1 MITTR
6 FRMLSYSL
14 ALLLAFM
21 SLLALV
27 GPPAKKASAAVSGF
41 VTRSG
46 SQLMLNGQPFRYS
59 GPNIYWLALDENPVE
74 YPTEFRV
81 NNALQTAKEMGA
93 TVVRSHAA
101 ISFGCPKCIMPS
113 LGTYNETAFQKLDYA
128 IKAAGD
134 AGLRLVLPLIDQYD
148 YYHGGKK
155 SWTRWFGYPD
165 DGISYTG
172 YEFYN
177 KPEIISAFKQHLS
190 VLLNRTN
197 TYTGVKYK
205 DDPTIM
211 AWETGNELGWYDNP
225 TAMKNWTQSIADY
238 LKSIDGNHLV
248 MDGTYGVKDAH
259 LSISSVDIYSDHFYQ
274 WPAVGAC
281 CKGLSVTDLN
291 TQANKVQTAGKA
303 MVVGEFAWNLETYGT
318 LANFLSAIE
327 AQPAIAGSNYW
338 ALFGQNDD
346 YGYKVHNDGFTIYYP
361 GTTTDMRTKAQQL
374 RNHAYAMRG
383 ITVPAAGVPDAPLIT
398 GHQASGGKVQLKWRG
413 AAAADKYTVERAT
426 AGASGPWTVICNQC
440 ATDNDTPWTDST
452 SVSGT
457 AYWYRVKAHNLS
469 GVAGSYSP
477 VYATGGTALPAP
489 GAFTLSSP
497 ASGATGQS
505 VLPAFGWNASSN
517 AASYTLVVADN
528 SSYTSPVINA
538 SGLTSTSYTPGSA
551 LAYNKTYY
559 WKVTAVNG
567 TGSTVASNAGL
578 TFTTAAQSTSVA
590 IDAFD
595 SYSSDSALQS
605 AYVRNTDGG
614 ALTVTRD
621 TANKNDGTYGMKFA
635 YTIAASPAN
644 FAGATKQLGTADWSG
659 ATGLSLWL
667 KPDGS
672 NRTLTIQFKETSGEL
687 WETYYTLS
695 GTTAGIVNLP
705 FSSFNHPGWYSGG
718 NGVKDLNTIKE
729 YSIYVNQGS
738 GSTGSSSI
746 YIDSVTAGQ
755 VGGGTQPPSDAIDS
769 FDSYASNSALQA
781 VYTMNSSGSAIT
793 PTLDTSVKS
802 DGTNSMKLSYNITT
816 AANYSG
822 VIHPISASWTG
833 KTGIALW
840 VKPDGSNRTLT
851 VQFKEAS
858 GEPWETTYVLSGT
871 TAATIQVPF
880 SSFARPSWYSGGNST
895 RDLGSIAEINFYI
908 NQGSGSTGSSTIN
921 IDAVKTY

>member
-6 FRMLSYSL
+6 FRMLSYAL

-21 SLLALV
+21 SLLSLV

-101 ISFGCPKCIMPS
+101 ISFGCTKCIMPS

-225 TAMKNWTQSIADY
+225 TAMKNWTQDIADY
-238 LKSIDGNHLV
+238 LKSIDSNHLV

-281 CKGLSVTDLN
+281 CKGLSVTELN
-291 TQANKVQTAGKA
+291 TQANKVQAAGKA

-318 LANFLSAIE
+318 LASFLSAIE

-383 ITVPAAGVPDAPLIT
+383 ISVPAAGVPDAPLIT

-426 AGASGPWTVICNQC
+426 AGASGPWTVVCNQC
-440 ATDNDTPWTDST
+440 ATDTSTPWTDST

-457 AYWYRVKAHNLS
+457 AYWYRVKAHNLA

-489 GAFTLSSP
+489 GAFTQSSP

-505 VLPAFGWNASSN
+505 VLPTFSWNASSN

-538 SGLTSTSYTPGSA
+538 GGLTSTSYAAGSA

-567 TGSTVASNAGL
+567 TGSTAASNAGL
-578 TFTTAAQSTSVA
+578 TFTTAAQSTSAAV
-590 IDAFD
+590 DSFD

-621 TANKNDGTYGMKFA
+621 AANKNDGTYGMKFA

-718 NGVKDLNTIKE
+718 NGVKDLNTVKE

-738 GSTGSSSI
+738 GTTGSSTI
-746 YIDSVTAGQ
+746 YLDAITAGQ

-781 VYTMNSSGSAIT
+781 AYNMNSSGSAIT
-793 PTLDTSVKS
+793 PTLDTSLKS
-802 DGTNSMKLSYNITT
+802 DGTSSMKLSYSITT
-816 AANYSG
+816 GANYSG
-822 VIHPISASWTG
+822 VIHPISASWSG
-833 KTGIALW
+833 KTGLSLW

-851 VQFKEAS
+851 VQFKEAG
-858 GEPWETTYVLSGT
+858 GEPWETTYALSGT
-871 TAATIQVPF
+871 TATTIQVPF

-908 NQGSGSTGSSTIN
+908 NQGSGSTGSSAIN

>member
-1 MITTR
+1 
-6 FRMLSYSL
+6 
-14 ALLLAFM
+14 
-21 SLLALV
+21 
-27 GPPAKKASAAVSGF
+27 
-41 VTRSG
+41 
-46 SQLMLNGQPFRYS
+46 
-59 GPNIYWLALDENPVE
+59 
-74 YPTEFRV
+74 
-81 NNALQTAKEMGA
+81 
-93 TVVRSHAA
+93 
-101 ISFGCPKCIMPS
+101 
-113 LGTYNETAFQKLDYA
+113 
-128 IKAAGD
+128 
-134 AGLRLVLPLIDQYD
+134 
-148 YYHGGKK
+148 
-155 SWTRWFGYPD
+155 
-165 DGISYTG
+165 
-172 YEFYN
+172 
-177 KPEIISAFKQHLS
+177 
-190 VLLNRTN
+190 
-197 TYTGVKYK
+197 
-205 DDPTIM
+205 
-211 AWETGNELGWYDNP
+211 
-225 TAMKNWTQSIADY
+225 
-238 LKSIDGNHLV
+238 
-248 MDGTYGVKDAH
+248 
-259 LSISSVDIYSDHFYQ
+259 
-274 WPAVGAC
+274 
-281 CKGLSVTDLN
+281 
-291 TQANKVQTAGKA
+291 
-303 MVVGEFAWNLETYGT
+303 
-318 LANFLSAIE
+318 
-327 AQPAIAGSNYW
+327 
-338 ALFGQNDD
+338 
-346 YGYKVHNDGFTIYYP
+346 
-361 GTTTDMRTKAQQL
+361 
-374 RNHAYAMRG
+374 MRG
-383 ITVPAAGVPDAPLIT
+383 ISVPAAGVPDAPLIT

-426 AGASGPWTVICNQC
+426 AGASGPWTVVCNQC
-440 ATDNDTPWTDST
+440 ATDTSTPWTDST

-457 AYWYRVKAHNLS
+457 AYWYRVKAHNLA

-489 GAFTLSSP
+489 GAFTQSSP

-505 VLPAFGWNASSN
+505 VLPTFSWNASSN

-538 SGLTSTSYTPGSA
+538 GGLTSTSYAAGSA

-567 TGSTVASNAGL
+567 TGSTAASNAGL
-578 TFTTAAQSTSVA
+578 TFTTAAQSTSAAV
-590 IDAFD
+590 DSFD

-621 TANKNDGTYGMKFA
+621 AANKNDGTYGMKFA

-718 NGVKDLNTIKE
+718 NGVKDLNTVKE

-738 GSTGSSSI
+738 GTTGSSTI
-746 YIDSVTAGQ
+746 YLDAITAGQ

-781 VYTMNSSGSAIT
+781 AYNMNSSGSAIT
-793 PTLDTSVKS
+793 PTLDTSLKS
-802 DGTNSMKLSYNITT
+802 DGTSSMKLSYSITT
-816 AANYSG
+816 GANYSG
-822 VIHPISASWTG
+822 VIHPISASWSG
-833 KTGIALW
+833 KTGLSLW

-851 VQFKEAS
+851 VQFKEAG
-858 GEPWETTYVLSGT
+858 GEPWETTYALSGT
-871 TAATIQVPF
+871 TATTIQVPF

-908 NQGSGSTGSSTIN
+908 NQGSGSTGSSAIN